1 MIGGKFTSEVGSL
14 AIEMWGRSEEI
25 EAFLQRGEDAFVQ
38 GWGEA
43 VEIEDR
49 ES

>member
-1 MIGGKFTSEVGSL
+1 M